1 MVLSKYSNDGFE
13 SSHKLRSLIF
23 NRKCKKNVN
32 IGKQTILWNL
42 RLLHV
47 RKERSKKLKKYI
59 EENKYSY
66 VKNPDFNNDKIKEL
80 IENRKIG
87 IYLKENIN
95 NSINKSIFHN
105 SKLKKKNPRIQI
117 IALIMFFIK

>member
-1 MVLSKYSNDGFE
+1 VG
-13 SSHKLRSLIF
+13 
-23 NRKCKKNVN
+23 V
-32 IGKQTILWNL
+32 
-42 RLLHV
+42 
-47 RKERSKKLKKYI
+47 KLKNGNNTLKKKKI
-59 EENKYSY
+59 WIRF
-66 VKNPDFNNDKIKEL
+66 VKL